1 MKQKILLAAFL
12 IIFLAGNATAGVLGF
27 GIKGGINIANI
38 YGDDSDGESEWK
50 NGFAGGVFFD
60 WGITSLFA
68 IQPEI
73 LYVQDGAKENFLD
86 VDWNLKFNYIQ
97 VPVLAKVDLP
107 VGGSLIP
114 VLYAGPYVSLLLDS
128 KLTVEDEGNSVT
140 VGLKDYTRSYD
151 AGLVFGAALD
161 FSAGPG
167 KMTIEG
173 RYTLGM
179 TEIDDGIGTG
189 IVGLEDIEK
198 TDMKNK
204 SWMVMLG
211 FQF

>member
-1 MKQKILLAAFL
+1 MKPVFSILLCL
-12 IIFLAGNATAGVLGF
+12 ILFAAGNATAGVLGF
-27 GIKGGINIANI
+27 GFKGGVNIANI
-38 YGDDSDGESEWK
+38 YGDDSDGESDWK
-50 NGFAGGVFFD
+50 TGFAGGIFFD
-60 WGITSLFA
+60 WGITPLFA

-73 LYVQDGAKENFLD
+73 LYVQDGAKERFLEA
-86 VDWNLKFNYIQ
+86 DWNLKFNYIQ

-128 KLTVEDEGNSVT
+128 KLTVGDGGNTVT

-179 TEIDDGIGTG
+179 TEIDDGIGAG
-189 IVGLEDIEK
+189 IFGLEDSGK